1 LIIKTKHMR
10 AGQEYHA
17 LDSLVFHVAV
27 FLFNCVSPRY
37 ISDNCQASLKSKFK
51 HCSRPKRTR
60 KSLSPLIAHMPNIM
74 RSTVVLV
81 GVLSALIMA
90 MPAMGQDVSDPLDLN
105 PDSELVATDTI
116 LAFLDDAED
125 KNTTAPDGNESLPD
139 GNESL
144 PDGNESL
151 PDGNES
157 LPEGDVTGT
166 PSLDEFL
173 DQPINKTTL
182 ETKIGLTSSQ
192 AAFLGLPDPTEAPE
206 FVKGSAGEET
216 LGKNLTTQD
225 TKIGLTSSQ
234 AAFLGL
240 PDPTEAPEFVKGSAG
255 EETLGKNLTTQDTK
269 IGLTP
274 SQAAFLGLPDPTEAP
289 KFIKGSASEETLG
302 RNLTTQ
308 ETEIGL
314 TSSMAAFLG
323 VAFQEG
329 QSAFKKGEMS

>member
-1 LIIKTKHMR
+1 MIIKTKHMR

-151 PDGNES
+151 P
-157 LPEGDVTGT
+157 EGDVTGT

-182 ETKIGLTSSQ
+182 E
-192 AAFLGLPDPTEAPE
+192 
-206 FVKGSAGEET
+206 
-216 LGKNLTTQD
+216 